1 MQSPYLK
8 AVLSICL
15 FLSAAAARGQ
25 HYLSEYDSTLFIRDT
40 ARPILKRLEHLHF
53 SGYIQPQ
60 FQAASARGAATYA
73 GGNFAEFSASRFQLR
88 RARIKVD
95 YILPAKGR
103 NLPAALFTFQYDIT
117 ERGAFAR
124 DVFLRLY
131 EPKTQKLSLFMGLLA
146 RPFGYEVNLSSAYR
160 ESPERGRMSQVLMPA
175 ERDLGAMI
183 SFESKKDSVRKPLF
197 RIDAGVFNGPG
208 LSAPADFDSYKDLIA
223 RITLKP
229 YALGP
234 HLSVGAGL
242 SLLRGGWMQVSHY
255 RYETVERNGVK
266 LFGVDSA
273 AANAGAEAP
282 RHYYGADVQLI
293 YTHRRGRTELRAEY
307 WRGTQPG
314 TATTTVNPGSL
325 PLTPTYIRKFDGA
338 FLYFIQSLGS
348 PDWELVAKYD
358 WYDPNRAVSGR
369 EIGGAGA
376 GFTAADVR
384 YGTLGFGINYYM
396 STQVKV
402 LAYYE
407 HVRNETTAL
416 TGYTGDQRDDVFTL
430 RMQLRF

>member
-1 MQSPYLK
+1 
-8 AVLSICL
+8 
-15 FLSAAAARGQ
+15 
-25 HYLSEYDSTLFIRDT
+25 
-40 ARPILKRLEHLHF
+40 
-53 SGYIQPQ
+53 
-60 FQAASARGAATYA
+60 
-73 GGNFAEFSASRFQLR
+73 
-88 RARIKVD
+88 
-95 YILPAKGR
+95 
-103 NLPAALFTFQYDIT
+103 
-117 ERGAFAR
+117 
-124 DVFLRLY
+124 
-131 EPKTQKLSLFMGLLA
+131 
-146 RPFGYEVNLSSAYR
+146 
-160 ESPERGRMSQVLMPA
+160 
-175 ERDLGAMI
+175 MI

-208 LSAPADFDSYKDLIA
+208 LSAPGDFDSYKDLIA

-229 YALGP
+229 YELRP

-255 RYETVERNGVK
+255 RYETVEHNGSK
-266 LFGVDSA
+266 MFEVDSS

-314 TATTTVNPGSL
+314 TAVTTVNPGSL

-338 FLYFIQSLGS
+338 FFYLIQSLGS

-369 EIGGAGA
+369 EIGAAGT

-384 YGTLGFGINYYM
+384 YGTVGFGINYYM
-396 STQVKV
+396 SAQVKV
-402 LAYYE
+402 IAYYE
-407 HVRNETTAL
+407 CVRNETTAL
-416 TGYTGDQRDDVFTL
+416 AGYTSDLRDNVFTL